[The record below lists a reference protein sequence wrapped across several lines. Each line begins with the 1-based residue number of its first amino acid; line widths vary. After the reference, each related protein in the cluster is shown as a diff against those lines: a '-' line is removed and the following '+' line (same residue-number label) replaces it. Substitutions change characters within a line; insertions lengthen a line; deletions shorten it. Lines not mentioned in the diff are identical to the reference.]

1 MLSMRVFPARYFL
14 FCVAVVEH
22 VPLRSQVRPKL
33 TDLQQRWDETNFRF
47 AGDEQEAAFESLQAD
62 AEAYA
67 AAHPEDADAW
77 IWSGIIKSSFAGAK
91 GGLGALGL
99 AKAARKDFERALEL
113 DPEAMRGSAYTSLG
127 TLYFSV
133 PGWPVG
139 FGDDE
144 KAEELLL
151 QGLKADP
158 DGIDS
163 NYFYAEYPAQGK
175 ALGDARN
182 ATISALSRRRADPG
196 ARLPIGAAWR
206 RYARHWLIC
215 LDSRCKQFGVAQRSA
230 VKSSHVDTSGRG

>member
-14 FCVAVVEH
+14 SALLFLGMAAVAVAGSPEV
-22 VPLRSQVRPKL
+22 S
-33 TDLQQRWDETNFRF
+33 DLQQRWDETNFSLS
-47 AGDEQEAAFESLQAD
+47 GDVQEAAFESLQAD

-67 AAHPEDADAW
+67 AAHPEVADAW

-99 AKAARKDFERALEL
+99 AKAARKDFERALAL

-139 FGDDE
+139 FGDAE

-163 NYFYAEYPAQGK
+163 NYFYAEFLRK
-175 ALGDARN
+175 EKRFGDARTYYLR
-182 ATISALSRRRADPG
+182 AQEAPRRPGRELADRGRMAEITEALADMPG
-196 ARLPIGAAWR
+196 
-206 RYARHWLIC
+206 
-215 LDSRCKQFGVAQRSA
+215 
-230 VKSSHVDTSGRG
+230 